1 MSRYEVD
8 SAQVAQ
14 ASAAVRASAGQISVE
29 VDRMTRHLLDLQ
41 SSWKGQAATSFQQV
55 VVVDWRA
62 TQERVRT
69 SLDEIQQALA
79 AAGQNYQQAEEAA
92 ARMFAR

>member
-14 ASAAVRASAGQISVE
+14 ASTAVRASAEQISTE
-29 VDRMTRHLLDLQ
+29 VDRMMRHLIDLQ
-41 SSWKGQAATSFQQV
+41 SSWKGQAATSFQH

-62 TQERVRT
+62 TQERVR
-69 SLDEIQQALA
+69 SCLDEIQQALA